1 MGCLRARALV
11 WQHGVPKSGLWKGFF
26 RAPTAAKAAAG
37 YLALLPALGLLAA
50 CVPQAQGSLL
60 PYPGGFARG
69 GLVEGRFSLAL
80 PGTPLFLDADEKALY
95 AAYPYQLLV
104 YGEGR
109 LQSLPLPGVPRFLR
123 ASPRLVVGLEGGVW
137 TEGAFYPYPA
147 LDALLTQE
155 GLYHVDGRGLY
166 RDGALVLPGAFRQ
179 VVAWEGW
186 VVALGQ
192 EARFYP
198 AGPTLPLP
206 GPVRKAQAGACGVV
220 ALLEGLYL
228 LRPEGLKP
236 LGPAQD
242 FAAFGEEIYLAPS
255 LEVLNCKEVAWP

>member
-1 MGCLRARALV
+1 MGR
-11 WQHGVPKSGLWKGFF
+11 
-26 RAPTAAKAAAG
+26 
-37 YLALLPALGLLAA
+37 LALLPVLGLLAA
-50 CVPQAQGSLL
+50 CAPQAQGPLL

-80 PGTPLFLDADEKALY
+80 PGTPLFLDASEEALY
-95 AAYPYQLLV
+95 AAYPYQLLI
-104 YGEGR
+104 YKEDR

-137 TEGAFYPYPA
+137 TESAFYPYPA
-147 LDALLTQE
+147 QDALLTEE
-155 GLYHVDGRGLY
+155 GLYRVDGKGLY
-166 RDGALVLPGAFRQ
+166 RDGALLLPGAFRQ

-186 VVALGQ
+186 VVALG
-192 EARFYP
+192 EAAHFYP

-206 GPVRKAQAGACGVV
+206 RPVRKAQAGTCGVV

-236 LGPAQD
+236 LGMAQD
-242 FAAFGEEIYLAPS
+242 FAAFEEKIYLAPS
-255 LEVLNCKEVAWP
+255 GEVLNCKEVAWP

>member
-1 MGCLRARALV
+1 
-11 WQHGVPKSGLWKGFF
+11 
-26 RAPTAAKAAAG
+26 
-37 YLALLPALGLLAA
+37 
-50 CVPQAQGSLL
+50 
-60 PYPGGFARG
+60 
-69 GLVEGRFSLAL
+69 VEGRFSLAL

-155 GLYHVDGRGLY
+155 GLYRVDGRGLH

-242 FAAFGEEIYLAPS
+242 FAAFGEKIYLAPS